1 MLKSDAKLTERIIHV
16 KGRKYKQLII
26 YMPRSLATDSA
37 FPFKPKEMVRIS
49 ISGKLLTVEKAELP
63 YNETDMNEEK
73 NVV

>member
-1 MLKSDAKLTERIIHV
+1 MLISDAKLTERTIRV

-49 ISGKLLTVEKAELP
+49 ISGKMLTVEKAELP
-63 YNETDMNEEK
+63 YNDTDTNEK
-73 NVV
+73 QNAV